1 MTAVSVAARPKINLY
16 LHVTG
21 RREDGYHLL
30 DSLVCFAE
38 TGDRITATPDSGL
51 SLKINGPFGAGLDA
65 GGGNLVMRAAIALR
79 GWALEAGCDAP
90 GAALVLEKHLPIA
103 SGIGGG
109 SADAAAAL
117 NALCALWKLP
127 IPRAALEA
135 LALSLGADVPV
146 CLDSRTRVMGGIG
159 EVLEDG
165 PALPPAWIV
174 LVNPLREV
182 STAAVFKALD
192 LSAPPAPLTM
202 PRRFETAAELGA
214 WLRANTRNDLE
225 APARV
230 LAPEVDTVLRAL
242 GACEGARVAR
252 MSGSGATCFAVFD
265 DQNAAEN
272 AARKLGAR
280 DSGWWIQAAALA

>member
-1 MTAVSVAARPKINLY
+1 M
-16 LHVTG
+16 
-21 RREDGYHLL
+21 
-30 DSLVCFAE
+30 
-38 TGDRITATPDSGL
+38 
-51 SLKINGPFGAGLDA
+51 
-65 GGGNLVMRAAIALR
+65 
-79 GWALEAGCDAP
+79 
-90 GAALVLEKHLPIA
+90 PIA

-127 IPRAALEA
+127 IPRDALEA
-135 LALSLGADVPV
+135 LALSLGADLPV
-146 CLDSRTRVMGGIG
+146 CLDSRTRIMGGIG

-165 PALPPAWIV
+165 PALPSAWIV

-182 STAAVFKALD
+182 STAAVFRALD
-192 LSAPPAPLTM
+192 LSAPPAPLVM

-242 GACEGARVAR
+242 DACEGARIAR

-280 DSGWWIQAAALA
+280 DGGWWVQAAALA